1 MDANLGSL
9 DRVYET
15 LAASRRVAR
24 LENQATEMVRERTVC
39 FCVNELACGDGGRVH
54 KCLAVLAGVA

>member
-24 LENQATEMVRERTVC
+24 LENQATEMVRERTVVPEVTTRTDPSRAERLC
-39 FCVNELACGDGGRVH
+39 PGKAQ
-54 KCLAVLAGVA
+54 